1 MTTRIVPHPKT
12 ERDPISEPV
21 DIAHNRCPGCCTI
34 VAAQLQV
41 LAERLADVAK
51 LPRLVVNCSGCSRSF
66 VVERPLALTRKAAG
80 SS

>member
-1 MTTRIVPHPKT
+1 MMTIPPTPLSLVPAT
-12 ERDPISEPV
+12 LLGT
-21 DIAHNRCPGCCTI
+21 CPGCSTI

-51 LPRLVVNCSGCSRSF
+51 LPRLMLVCGGCQRTF
-66 VVERPLALTRKAAG
+66 VVAPPLAQKRA